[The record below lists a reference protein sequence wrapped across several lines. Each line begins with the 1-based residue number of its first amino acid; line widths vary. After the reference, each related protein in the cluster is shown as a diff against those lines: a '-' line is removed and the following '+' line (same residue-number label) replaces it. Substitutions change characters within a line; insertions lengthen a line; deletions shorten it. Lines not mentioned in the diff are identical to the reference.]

1 MLVLYT
7 CIQPIQPFDI
17 SFFLTSASAAAAA
30 LRRWRVFFF
39 FFNKV
44 LPAIV
49 SRDEVESIL
58 ALVDDADLEL
68 DSDPDTVDGKLLL
81 TCPPWGTF

>member
-1 MLVLYT
+1 MVGVLLCY
-7 CIQPIQPFDI
+7 IHASNHSI
-17 SFFLTSASAAAAA
+17 SFFLTSASAAA
-30 LRRWRVFFF
+30 LRRWRVFCF

-81 TCPPWGTF
+81 TYPPWGTF